1 MTVQLS
7 NQLKL
12 STSAYLRQHADQPVH
27 WQTWSKETLELA
39 KQLNRPILL
48 SIGYAACHWCHVMA
62 HESFDNDKIAG
73 YMNEH
78 FINIK
83 IDREE
88 RPDLDQIYMAALT
101 AMGEQ
106 GGWPL
111 TMFLTPDAEPFW
123 GGTYFPPHT
132 RYNRPGFDDVLRGI
146 HQLFHQDKDKVNHNS
161 RIITEHIQRRLAQNL
176 NHDSATQD
184 PFLLHETYAHRLS
197 SMLDPHYGG
206 IKGAP
211 KFPSSPLMEI
221 FWLQHLNNNDPAAYD
236 AFLLSLKNMV
246 QGGIYD
252 HVGGGLCRYSVDDH
266 WLVPHFEKML
276 YDNSQ
281 LIKHGSFAYAK
292 SQDQLLRIRIEEVI
306 DWLQRELQLPQGGF
320 ASSLDADSEGVEGKY
335 YVWDRS
341 EIDAILG
348 DDSQIFCEAYNVT
361 MHGNWEGSNI
371 LNRLHSSLADPDQK
385 LIETCKSKLL
395 AVRQKRIA
403 PARDDKL
410 LVDWN
415 GQLILTLLNAG
426 RVFDRADWIKLAKQT
441 YAKINISLDRQNL
454 CHCLSDYV
462 PSVRALSSD
471 YAAMIHA
478 AVSLYG
484 YTGDQSYLVDARLWL
499 DELNKQHKDENG
511 DYRLTA
517 LSQDDV
523 LIHIHADQ
531 DDATPSATA
540 QLIEALSRLALVDQD
555 IELQQQIEALSQRAL
570 TRIQALAYGQA
581 GILNAALISQSA
593 MILHIF
599 ADSMEHPLIKVANQM
614 IDMRRTDV
622 IKIIANDEMRET
634 EIPHLGTQNITQSS
648 AYLCIGNQCLAPV
661 HTSDDLEKL
670 LKENASLQV

>member
-12 STSAYLRQHADQPVH
+12 SSSAYLRQHADQPVH
-27 WQTWSKETLELA
+27 WQIWSKETLELA

-62 HESFDNDKIAG
+62 HESFDDEMIAH

-123 GGTYFPPHT
+123 GGTYFPPHS

-146 HQLFHQDKDKVNHNS
+146 NQLYHQDKEKVNHNS
-161 RIITEHIQRRLAQNL
+161 RVITEHIRQRLAQNINIQSHEHNAL
-176 NHDSATQD
+176 ELHQTYTQ
-184 PFLLHETYAHRLS
+184 RLS
-197 SMLDPHYGG
+197 SMLDLHYGG

-211 KFPSSPLMEI
+211 KFPSAPLMEI
-221 FWLQHLNNNDPAAYD
+221 LWLQHLNHKDQSAYD
-236 AFLLSLKNMV
+236 AFHLSLRNML

-252 HVGGGLCRYSVDDH
+252 HLGGGLCRYSVDDH

-281 LIKHGSFAYAK
+281 LIKHSSFAYAY
-292 SQDQLLRIRIEEVI
+292 SQKKLLRIRIEETI
-306 DWLQRELQLPQGGF
+306 EWLQRELELPQGGF

-335 YVWDRS
+335 YVWQNE
-341 EIDAILG
+341 EIDELLG
-348 DDSQIFCEAYNVT
+348 YDSTAFCAAYNVT
-361 MHGNWEGSNI
+361 SHGNWEGCNI
-371 LNRLHSSLADPDQK
+371 LNRLHSSVETPDEEF
-385 LIETCKSKLL
+385 LLRCKERLFE
-395 AVRQKRIA
+395 ARQQRIP

-415 GQLILTLLNAG
+415 GQLIVALVNAG
-426 RVFDRADWIKLAKQT
+426 RVFDRPDWIELGRNT
-441 YAKINISLDRQNL
+441 YAAIMGSLNNQPL
-454 CHCLSDYV
+454 AHSLADYV
-462 PSVRALSSD
+462 ATVPALSSD
-471 YAAMIHA
+471 YAAMINA
-478 AVSLYG
+478 AVALYG
-484 YTGDQSYLVDARLWL
+484 YYGDEHYMLDARRLIV
-499 DELNKQHKDENG
+499 ELNDNHCDENG

-517 LSQDDV
+517 LTQDDV
-523 LIHIHADQ
+523 IIHIHADQ

-540 QLIEALSRLALVDQD
+540 QLIEALARLALVDQD
-555 IELQQQIEALSQRAL
+555 YELQQHVEALSQRAL
-570 TRIQALAYGQA
+570 TRIQSLTYGQA

-599 ADSMEHPLIKVANQM
+599 TDSVDHPMIKITNQM
-614 IDMRRTDV
+614 IDMRRTDI
-622 IKIIANDEMRET
+622 IKIIDNDEMRET
-634 EIPHLGTQNITQSS
+634 NIPHIGLQNINHPS
-648 AYLCIGNQCLAPV
+648 AYLCIGNQCLLPV
-661 HTSDDLEKL
+661 YSNDDLEKL
-670 LKENASLQV
+670 LKENAPLQI